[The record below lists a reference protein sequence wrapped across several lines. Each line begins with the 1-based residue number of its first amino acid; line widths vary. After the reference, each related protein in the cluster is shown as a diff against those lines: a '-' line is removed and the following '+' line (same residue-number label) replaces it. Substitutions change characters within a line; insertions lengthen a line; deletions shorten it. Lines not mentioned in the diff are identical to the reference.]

1 MVKASKR
8 IGIYSGSFDPIH
20 LGHITF
26 ALQAFKL
33 ADLDELYF
41 LPERQ
46 PINKN
51 VQELFGHRV
60 AMAKRAIKPY
70 KKFKLLELDEK
81 HFSVAKTLPKLQS
94 RFKNDQLVFLFG
106 SDIVASLAKW
116 PDSAK
121 LLESSELVIGVRDGD
136 TQEKLLKL
144 TNKWQAMGV
153 FYIDSY
159 APKVA
164 STKIRLALNHSKKAD
179 GLLSSVSKYI
189 RKNWLYISFH
199 Q

>member
-1 MVKASKR
+1 MNKLPKR

-26 ALQAFKL
+26 ALQATKL

-46 PINKN
+46 PTNKD

-60 AMAKRAIKPY
+60 AMVKRAIKPY
-70 KKFKLLELDEK
+70 KKFKILELDEK
-81 HFSVAKTLPKLQS
+81 HFSVSKTFSKLQS
-94 RFKNDQLVFLFG
+94 KFSIDQLVFLFG
-106 SDIVASLAKW
+106 SDIVPNLIKW
-116 PDSAK
+116 PDVNK
-121 LLESSELVIGVRDGD
+121 LLSSSEIVIGIREGD
-136 TQEKLLKL
+136 SQKELTKL
-144 TNKWQAMGV
+144 TNKWPAMGV

-164 STKIRLALNHSKKAD
+164 SIKIRSALNQSKKAD

-189 RKNWLYISFH
+189 RKNWLYISFR
-199 Q
+199 